1 MKIDIFNHIFPKK
14 FFDKYIDAGQGGKD
28 IGKRVS
34 NIQTIVD
41 VDSRLRILD
50 EFGHYVQVITLPL
63 PPLEILAGPDKS
75 PELAREGNDGL
86 AELVKKHDRFLG
98 FAASLPMNNPKAAE
112 KEMTRALDELGAFGV
127 QMYSNAAGKPLDAP
141 EFLPLFEEAVRR
153 DIPIWIH
160 PARGADFPDYQTES
174 RSQYEIWWT
183 FGWPYE
189 TSVAMARLVFS
200 GYFDKF
206 PTLKIITHHMGGMI
220 PYFEGRVGYGWDQLG
235 KRTTDVD
242 YVSLLK
248 SMKKRPVEYF
258 KNFYADTALFGAAP
272 ATQCGFD
279 FFGLDNVVFAS
290 DMPFEPAPGLYAR
303 ETIKCVEG
311 LDLTKEQK
319 EQIYRG
325 NAERLLKLKSAA
337 AKS

>member
-1 MKIDIFNHIFPKK
+1 MKIDIFNHIFPKT

-28 IGKRVS
+28 IGKRVAA
-34 NIQTIVD
+34 IQTIVD
-41 VDSRLRILD
+41 VDSRFRILD
-50 EFGHYVQVITLPL
+50 EFGDYVQVITLPL
-63 PPLEILAGPDKS
+63 PPLEILAGPEQS
-75 PELAREGNDGL
+75 PQLAREGNDGL

-98 FAASLPMNNPKAAE
+98 FAASLPMNNPAAAE
-112 KEMTRALDELGAFGV
+112 KEMVRALDELNAFGI
-127 QMYSNAAGKPLDAP
+127 QLYTNAAGKPLDAP
-141 EFLPLFEEAVRR
+141 EFLPIFEEAARR

-160 PARGADFPDYQTES
+160 PARGADFPDYLTET

-189 TSVAMARLVFS
+189 TSVAMSRLVFA

-206 PTLKIITHHMGGMI
+206 PNLKIITHHMGGMI

-248 SMKKRPVEYF
+248 SMKKRPVDYF

-272 ATQCGFD
+272 ATKCGFD
-279 FFGLDNVVFAS
+279 FFGLNNVVYAS

-319 EQIYRG
+319 DQIYRG
-325 NAERLLKLKSAA
+325 NAERLLKLKSVA
-337 AKS
+337 AKR

>member
-50 EFGHYVQVITLPL
+50 EFGDYVQVITLPL

-174 RSQYEIWWT
+174 RSEYEIWWT

-325 NAERLLKLKSAA
+325 NAERLLKLKSLA